1 MSYGAETQTL
11 TSWHPIKGQ
20 ANVEEYLNMEKQ
32 PVNNRKSKGFRWIAP
47 TIDTELVIYRLYTE
61 NCISTWG
68 ISRKQLPIETK
79 MNNMNNRLIQQTGL
93 NKSIVIMTLSTKK
106 KILCYHSFRL

>member
-32 PVNNRKSKGFRWIAP
+32 LVNNRKRFQVDCANYRYRIGNLSIIHRKLYINLGYLKKTP
-47 TIDTELVIYRLYTE
+47 T
-61 NCISTWG
+61 
-68 ISRKQLPIETK
+68 
-79 MNNMNNRLIQQTGL
+79 
-93 NKSIVIMTLSTKK
+93 
-106 KILCYHSFRL
+106 H